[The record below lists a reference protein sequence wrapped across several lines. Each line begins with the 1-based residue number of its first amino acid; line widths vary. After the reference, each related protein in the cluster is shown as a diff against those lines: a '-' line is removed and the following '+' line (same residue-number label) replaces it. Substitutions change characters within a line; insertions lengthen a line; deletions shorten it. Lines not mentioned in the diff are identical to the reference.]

1 MNPSPGYKY
10 SSANQVCRLKK
21 SLYGLKQAPRSWFEN
36 FLTTILGA
44 GFTQSISDYSLF
56 LYRSSSASLINNQTA
71 GQVTKTTLK
80 PSEVVHGIPTLLFT
94 MEEREDFARE
104 EGLHQA
110 IIVKVSPN
118 APDLQD
124 LRTILPKLFG
134 VKGQC
139 LIGLL
144 AQRQLLI
151 RLDHYDDFVICLT
164 RSVTYFTSKEK
175 EHQVRVFPW
184 TIRCNPKEETHMA
197 AVWISFPSLP
207 PELFAR
213 RALMSIA
220 ATVGKPIAI
229 DKATQLRSRPSTARV
244 KVILDILEKHPEQI
258 RLKYVDEGTG
268 KIVEQLQQVTYD
280 NLPLYCNHCKHQG
293 HDESNCRIL
302 LGKNE

>member
-1 MNPSPGYKY
+1 MN
-10 SSANQVCRLKK
+10 
-21 SLYGLKQAPRSWFEN
+21 
-36 FLTTILGA
+36 T
-44 GFTQSISDYSLF
+44 
-56 LYRSSSASLINNQTA
+56 SSSPQPLAVGEQSKFIPPNSYAASLINNQTA

-110 IIVKVSPN
+110 IVVKVSPN
-118 APDLQD
+118 APQLQE
-124 LRTILPKLFG
+124 LRTILPKQFG
-134 VKGQC
+134 VKGHC

-144 AQRQLLI
+144 AQRQILV
-151 RLDHYDDFVICLT
+151 RLDQYEDFVICLA
-164 RSVTYFTSKEK
+164 RSVSYFSNKGK

-184 TIRCNPKEETHMA
+184 TIGYNPKEETSMA

-220 ATVGKPIAI
+220 AAVGKPIAI

-244 KVILDILEKHPEQI
+244 KVILNILDKHPEQI
-258 RLKYVDEGTG
+258 RLKYIDGGTG

-280 NLPLYCNHCKHQG
+280 NLPLYCNQCKHQG
-293 HDESNCRIL
+293 HDEYTCRIL
-302 LGKNE
+302 LKKNSNT